1 MQGEKILK
9 YLFGK
14 KKKVS
19 PQPMTQPW
27 PATVRLGQLSSKYRS
42 TADLKLHREGNVFQ
56 MGIEAV
62 REMMQYQ
69 IGLGFTSNTAA
80 LTGEWRTEDGEFYDA
95 RYTIEGVSRTD
106 RCIVHGRGT
115 DDGVVFEFPSVMFLD
130 MRTQVNWNPLPQAL
144 REKWMRELKGD
155 RHKNSINRAKE
166 IMNLYIHKRMGRR
179 RHTDIIVTLDGNGE
193 NRYGMKSA
201 LREQNI
207 KETDWPSIYTFE
219 MNPDVALASQI
230 MFGKENIKFT
240 GSDPEFHSK
249 TLLGKGGVMLEH
261 LIQKQNNVYTDDM
274 KRRTKFVYFD
284 YCGGPAGNQAA
295 EACRKNFEE
304 NILPQLPNLEII
316 AMTIS
321 HRQHPGL
328 KENGIRE
335 YISLPSSFVKKQSF
349 TENHRVL
356 CEVFERETDE
366 RGTEQGSEQELK
378 AMKRRFATLEEELKR
393 SRADAEEQ
401 RLEVKRLRAHLEKV
415 MEPLDTDPTH
425 ADPTD
430 AANVEAEPRV
440 SVEPRQPY
448 VSQGCLIIAKGQIFK
463 KTYEELLSAAT
474 LQEIT
479 LPNLPPLISSPSG
492 FRYVYSRT
500 NGCWFAQY
508 KGRFGPFAD
517 RRVAAIAVKMI
528 KDNRQQ
534 EFMTFI
540 ENLNPSS
547 QVSTK
552 ERAAN

>member
-1 MQGEKILK
+1 
-9 YLFGK
+9 
-14 KKKVS
+14 
-19 PQPMTQPW
+19 
-27 PATVRLGQLSSKYRS
+27 
-42 TADLKLHREGNVFQ
+42 
-56 MGIEAV
+56 
-62 REMMQYQ
+62 
-69 IGLGFTSNTAA
+69 
-80 LTGEWRTEDGEFYDA
+80 
-95 RYTIEGVSRTD
+95 
-106 RCIVHGRGT
+106 
-115 DDGVVFEFPSVMFLD
+115 
-130 MRTQVNWNPLPQAL
+130 
-144 REKWMRELKGD
+144 
-155 RHKNSINRAKE
+155 
-166 IMNLYIHKRMGRR
+166 
-179 RHTDIIVTLDGNGE
+179 
-193 NRYGMKSA
+193 MKSA

-240 GSDPEFHSK
+240 GSDPDFHSK

-378 AMKRRFATLEEELKR
+378 AM
-393 SRADAEEQ
+393 
-401 RLEVKRLRAHLEKV
+401 
-415 MEPLDTDPTH
+415 
-425 ADPTD
+425 
-430 AANVEAEPRV
+430 

-463 KTYEELLSAAT
+463 NTYEELLSAAT

-479 LPNLPPLISSPSG
+479 SVVCHHGSHIPLLRGVDILLLWGNVTRS
-492 FRYVYSRT
+492 
-500 NGCWFAQY
+500 
-508 KGRFGPFAD
+508 
-517 RRVAAIAVKMI
+517 
-528 KDNRQQ
+528 
-534 EFMTFI
+534 
-540 ENLNPSS
+540 
-547 QVSTK
+547 
-552 ERAAN
+552 